1 MRDADSEKQPPKDT
15 GQGYQFGTFKGVFTP
30 SVLTIF
36 GVVMYLRFGWVLGNV
51 GLAKTLL
58 IVTMATSITFLT
70 GLSLSA
76 LATNMK
82 VGAGGAYYI
91 ISRSLGLEPG
101 AAVGLPL
108 FFAQALG
115 ISFYISGFAES
126 IVTTYPGYD
135 IKVVGVATLLVL
147 TVVAYIS
154 ANLALK
160 SQFLVMAVVAVSLV
174 SFFAGSASPA
184 LELPADVAVPTKWP
198 FWAVFAVFFPAVTG
212 IEAGISMSG
221 DLKNPARSL
230 PLGTMGAILTGYVA
244 YLIIP
249 VFLWFVV
256 KDHRILVTNS
266 LVMRDIARWPDFIL
280 YGLWAAAISSA
291 MGLLLGAPRTLQA
304 LARDRVAPRVLG
316 RAFGKRQDPRI
327 ATVVSFLVA
336 LAGLLLLGDL
346 NVIAPVLSM
355 FFLTSYGL
363 MNVSAGLEALIGTPS
378 WRPKFRVHWAVS
390 LLGAFFCF
398 AAMFMINAGATFIAA
413 FLAIGIYY
421 IMKRRS
427 LTAGWGDMRYGI
439 LMQIARFAISKMVDR
454 KPDERTWQPNMLVL
468 SGSPKTRW
476 HLIELADAISHGRC
490 FLTVVMIVP
499 KSELSADRTASMT
512 ESIQQ
517 YLNKND
523 VSALVKVHPSED
535 PFTGAQD
542 LVKAYGLG
550 PVVPNTILLGHTEKE
565 ESFTDYVGLIQLVHR
580 TQRNLVIVREGEETP
595 VFGDRS
601 RIDLWWRG
609 KRENVGLMLSL
620 AYLLSRNPRWA
631 KSRLILKTIVSSPD
645 KRGEAQKGTES
656 FIKSRRL
663 NAETEVIYSQ
673 SRDVFETIRN
683 SSEGASLVFLGMRA
697 PEDDE
702 SVEEY
707 SRYYQDLLRR
717 TEGLPSTVMVI
728 AAETIDFHRVFES
741 I

>member
-1 MRDADSEKQPPKDT
+1 MMRDAGSEEQQSKDA

-30 SVLTIF
+30 SILTIF

-51 GLAKTLL
+51 GLPKTLM

-70 GLSLSA
+70 ALSLSA

-126 IVTTYPGYD
+126 IVKIYPGYD
-135 IKVVGVATLLVL
+135 LKVVGIVTLLVL

-160 SQFLVMAVVAVSLV
+160 AQLLVMAVVAVSLV
-174 SFFAGSASPA
+174 SFFTGGASPA
-184 LELPADVAVPTKWP
+184 LELPADVVAEPKWP

-230 PLGTMGAILTGYVA
+230 PLGTMAAVLTGYIA
-244 YLIIP
+244 YLVIP

-256 KDHRILVTNS
+256 TDDRILVENS
-266 LVMRDIARWPDFIL
+266 MVMRDIARWPNLIL

-291 MGLLLGAPRTLQA
+291 MSLLLGAPRTLQA
-304 LARDRVAPRVLG
+304 LARDGLAPHVFG

-327 ATVVSFLVA
+327 ATVASFLVA
-336 LAGLLLLGDL
+336 LVGILLGDL
-346 NVIAPVLSM
+346 NAIAPVLSM

-363 MNVSAGLEALIGTPS
+363 LNVSAGLEALIGTPS

-421 IMKRRS
+421 MMKRRS

-439 LMQIARFAISKMVDR
+439 LMQITRLAVSKMVDS
-454 KPDERTWQPNMLVL
+454 KPDEHTWQPNMLVL

-476 HLIELADAISHGRC
+476 HLIELADAISQGRC
-490 FLTVVMIVP
+490 FLTVAMIVP

-517 YLNKND
+517 YLSKND

-550 PVVPNTILLGHTEKE
+550 PVVPNTILLGHTEQE
-565 ESFTDYVGLIQLVHR
+565 ESFTDYAALIQVVHR
-580 TQRNLVIVREGEETP
+580 TRRNLVIVREGEGSS

-620 AYLLSRNPRWA
+620 AYLLSRDERWA
-631 KSRLILKTIVSSPD
+631 KSRFILKTIVSSPD
-645 KRGEAQKGTES
+645 EYNEVQERTES

-683 SSEGASLVFLGMRA
+683 SSEGASLVFLGMRP

-702 SVEEY
+702 PVEEY

-717 TEGLPSTVMVI
+717 TESLPSTVMVI

>member
-1 MRDADSEKQPPKDT
+1 MNDSGSKEQQPKDA

-30 SVLTIF
+30 SILTIF

-51 GLAKTLL
+51 GLPKTLL

-70 GLSLSA
+70 GMSLSA

-126 IVTTYPGYD
+126 IVKTYPGYD
-135 IKVVGVATLLVL
+135 LKVVGVTTLLVL

-160 SQFLVMAVVAVSLV
+160 SQFLVMAIVVTSLV
-174 SFFAGSASPA
+174 SLFAGGSSPA
-184 LELPADVAVPTKWP
+184 LDLPADVVVPSRWP

-221 DLKNPARSL
+221 DLKNPSRSL
-230 PLGTMGAILTGYVA
+230 PLGTVAAVLTGFVA

-249 VFLWFVV
+249 IFLSVVV
-256 KDHRILVTNS
+256 KDRGVLITNS
-266 LVMRDIARWPDFIL
+266 LVMRDIARWPDFIM

-304 LARDRVAPRVLG
+304 LARDRIAPRFLG
-316 RAFGKRQDPRI
+316 RSFGKRRDPRI
-327 ATVVSFLVA
+327 ATIASFLVA
-336 LAGLLLLGDL
+336 LGGVLLGDL

-363 MNVSAGLEALIGTPS
+363 INVSAGLEGLIGTPS

-398 AAMFMINAGATFIAA
+398 AAMFMINAGTTFIAA

-421 IMKRRS
+421 MMKRRS
-427 LTAGWGDMRYGI
+427 LTAGWGDMRYGV
-439 LMQIARFAISKMVDR
+439 LMQIARFAVSKMVDR

-490 FLTVVMIVP
+490 FLTVAMIVP
-499 KSELSADRTASMT
+499 KSELSTDRTVSMT

-517 YLNKND
+517 YLNKNG

-550 PVVPNTILLGHTEKE
+550 PVVPNTVLLGHTEQK
-565 ESFTDYVGLIQLVHR
+565 ESFADYAALIQLVHR
-580 TQRNLVIVREGEETP
+580 AQRNLMIMREGEQTP
-595 VFGDRS
+595 VFGERS

-620 AYLLSRNPRWA
+620 AYLLSRDARWT
-631 KSRLILKTIVSSPD
+631 KSRFILKTIVSSPEEHD
-645 KRGEAQKGTES
+645 EVQKRTES

-663 NAETEVIYSQ
+663 KAETEVIYGQ
-673 SRDVFETIRN
+673 SEDVFETIRN
-683 SSEGASLVFLGMRA
+683 SSEGASLVFMGMRA

-702 SVEEY
+702 SVEQY
-707 SRYYQDLLRR
+707 SRYYQDLLKH
-717 TEGLPSTVMVI
+717 TENLPSTVMVM
-728 AAETIDFHRVFES
+728 AAEAIDFHRVFES